1 MNTFENVLA
10 QRETV
15 SQCAVAAG
23 KRQAS
28 HGRIRVKAAE
38 AVASPRT
45 TEMKP
50 AAPDVAGMTWSS
62 VHDEP

>member
-15 SQCAVAAG
+15 SQSAVTAG

-28 HGRIRVKAAE
+28 HGTIRVKAAE
-38 AVASPRT
+38 AVDFVL
-45 TEMKP
+45 
-50 AAPDVAGMTWSS
+50 AAVLRLSAADCGIS
-62 VHDEP
+62 VFICLT